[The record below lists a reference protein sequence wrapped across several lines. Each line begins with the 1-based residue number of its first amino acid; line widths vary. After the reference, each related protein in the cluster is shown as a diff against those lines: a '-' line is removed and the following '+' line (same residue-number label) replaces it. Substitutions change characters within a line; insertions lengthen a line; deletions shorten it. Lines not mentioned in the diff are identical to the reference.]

1 MESSSETP
9 LPSCGSMPESQR
21 VAVRD
26 LRLAL
31 DRLLAEVERTSG
43 PEIDLAADPYW
54 VVAAADA
61 FVLGTPPTP
70 TVGQLADDLESLAAQ
85 VADDAEQP
93 LVWHDLEHVVG
104 LLRRIAALDLPPGA
118 TSA

>member
-1 MESSSETP
+1 MESRSETA
-9 LPSCGSMPESQR
+9 LRFCGSMPESHR

-43 PEIDLAADPYW
+43 PEIDLAADSYW

-61 FVLGTPPTP
+61 FVLGAPPTA
-70 TVGQLADDLESLAAQ
+70 TVGQLADDLESPAAQ
-85 VADDAEQP
+85 AADDAEQP
-93 LVWHDLEHVVG
+93 WVWHDLEHVLG
-104 LLRRIAALDLPPGA
+104 LLRRLAALDLPRGA

>member
-1 MESSSETP
+1 
-9 LPSCGSMPESQR
+9 L
-21 VAVRD
+21 
-26 LRLAL
+26 
-31 DRLLAEVERTSG
+31 
-43 PEIDLAADPYW
+43 ID
-54 VVAAADA
+54 

-93 LVWHDLEHVVG
+93 LVWHDLEHIVG
-104 LLRRIAALDLPPGA
+104 LRRRIAALDLPPGA